1 MTTEFDVSNFDALRI
16 SLANAEDEI
25 GRAHV

>member
-16 SLANAEDEI
+16 SLANAE
-25 GRAHV
+25 VFSLKKNF